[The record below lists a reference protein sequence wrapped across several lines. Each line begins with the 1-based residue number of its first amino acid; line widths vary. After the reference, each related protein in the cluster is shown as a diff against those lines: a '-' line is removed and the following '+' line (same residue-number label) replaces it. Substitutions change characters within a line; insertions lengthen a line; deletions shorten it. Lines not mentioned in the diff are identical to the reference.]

1 MTTARRHELMSSIT
15 ATLTPDVLDQANAVR
30 TLYPNLDLA
39 DAVCVTLA
47 VESRPP
53 RSSRGTIETSAH

>member
-1 MTTARRHELMSSIT
+1 MSSIT